1 MNLTLEHVKSQK
13 TNPLI
18 LIKTHSQKPLNAIFD
33 YLHTKLNVP
42 LTDLELIIKDQ
53 ILTSTNPSFL
63 GDHFSPTDEPFSLMY
78 DVLDD
83 RVRQFRSSKN
93 LPKDLKPPP

>member
-1 MNLTLEHVKSQK
+1 MNLTLDHVKSQK

-42 LTDLELIIKDQ
+42 LTDLELLIKD
-53 ILTSTNPSFL
+53 
-63 GDHFSPTDEPFSLMY
+63 
-78 DVLDD
+78 
-83 RVRQFRSSKN
+83 
-93 LPKDLKPPP
+93 

>member
-1 MNLTLEHVKSQK
+1 MNLTLDHAKSQK

-42 LTDLELIIKDQ
+42 LTDLELLIKD
-53 ILTSTNPSFL
+53 
-63 GDHFSPTDEPFSLMY
+63 
-78 DVLDD
+78 
-83 RVRQFRSSKN
+83 
-93 LPKDLKPPP
+93 